1 MLTVSIDAFPSSVA
15 FDDINSV
22 LKSSDSERKQAIK
35 QANAIFA
42 FKLKNKSGDEESW
55 HIDLKND
62 GEVRKGLG
70 TNPTVTLSLSDED
83 FGKLVAGKANPQRM
97 FMTGSLRVSGDIM
110 KANVM
115 QSILKKAQKDFVMSL
130 PTNEIRCSS
139 SLTDAEWVDIQQGV
153 PGCNEPILRHFLAS
167 RDSLIDLEKQRR
179 SDHHFRQTCSL
190 IAQDSCDIVDRI
202 RDEER
207 KTIWNSD
214 VAKTTG
220 QKSGVA
226 IYPGM
231 IFSQAKKL
239 METTKLWQIVKRM
252 PKGALLHAHL
262 NAMVDLDFLFELLL
276 STPGM
281 HIYCASAIT
290 NAKELETAPVRF
302 KFMKSCN
309 NDDIKSIPSIWS
321 IGYIPNS
328 PIPVT
333 EAADL
338 FPDGGRPAFL
348 TWLRSR
354 CSITERETLDQF
366 KGVDDIWRKFS
377 SVFII
382 LDTILFYEPIF
393 RLCIRRIFAQLNA
406 DGVRWA
412 DLRLA
417 FNFYFYREGN
427 EEPETDLRCFFQV
440 FIEELDGFQA
450 SDEGKNFWGSRIIWT
465 GLRNLDTR
473 NIIEDMEACIS
484 MKIAYPQLISGY
496 DLVGQEDP
504 GRTLKDLLPE
514 LFWFKR
520 QCAQEGIELPFF
532 FHAGECLGDG
542 SETDQNLFDAILLG
556 TRRIGHGFSLYK
568 HPLLIDLV
576 KEKKILVE
584 SCQDSI
590 GLTHDFWQ
598 ALQGWDNLGLAGLA
612 SLAENSVRWAAF
624 EDEDAAA
631 WLKGIKEDY
640 LGTSVRAIRLKQ
652 W

>member
-1 MLTVSIDAFPSSVA
+1 M
-15 FDDINSV
+15 
-22 LKSSDSERKQAIK
+22 
-35 QANAIFA
+35 
-42 FKLKNKSGDEESW
+42 
-55 HIDLKND
+55 
-62 GEVRKGLG
+62 
-70 TNPTVTLSLSDED
+70 
-83 FGKLVAGKANPQRM
+83 
-97 FMTGSLRVSGDIM
+97 
-110 KANVM
+110 
-115 QSILKKAQKDFVMSL
+115 
-130 PTNEIRCSS
+130 
-139 SLTDAEWVDIQQGV
+139 
-153 PGCNEPILRHFLAS
+153 
-167 RDSLIDLEKQRR
+167 
-179 SDHHFRQTCSL
+179 
-190 IAQDSCDIVDRI
+190 IAQESCKIVDRI

-207 KTIWNSD
+207 KNIWDSV
-214 VAKTTG
+214 VATAMG

-231 IFSQAKKL
+231 TFSQAKKL

-262 NAMVDLDFLFELLL
+262 DAMVDLDYLFDLLL

-281 HIYCASAIT
+281 HIYCASAVT
-290 NAKELETAPVRF
+290 NAKELETAPVKF
-302 KFMKSCN
+302 KFIKSSK

-321 IGYIPNS
+321 MEYVPNT
-328 PIPVT
+328 PILVT

-338 FPDGGRPAFL
+338 FPNGGRPAFL

-354 CSITERETLDQF
+354 CSITERESLDQF
-366 KGVDDIWRKFS
+366 NGVDDIWRKFS
-377 SVFII
+377 STFLI

-393 RLCIRRIFAQLNA
+393 RLCMRRIFAQLNA
-406 DGVRWA
+406 DGIRWA

-417 FNFYFYREGN
+417 FCFYYYREGN
-427 EEPETDLRCFFQV
+427 EEPETDFSRLCQV
-440 FIEELDGFQA
+440 FIDELNEFQA
-450 SDEGKNFWGSRIIWT
+450 SDEGKDFWGSRIIWT
-465 GLRNLDTR
+465 SIRILDTR
-473 NIIEDMEACIS
+473 SIIEDMEACIS

-514 LFWFKR
+514 LLWFKQ

-584 SCQDSI
+584 SCPISNEVLRLCSSINSHPLPALIACGVPCSLSNDDPTILGQDTI

-624 EDEDAAA
+624 EDEDVGV
-631 WLKGIKEDY
+631 WLKEIKEDSF
-640 LGTSVRAIRLKQ
+640 GTSVKATRLKQ
-652 W
+652 WRNDWEQFCLWIITEFGESQTTLN